1 MTKITI
7 ISGFLGAG
15 KTTLIQK
22 MIRELYQNQKVVLI
36 ENEFGEVGID
46 GGFMEESGVQ
56 VSEMNSGCI
65 CCSLVGDFGKNMR
78 EVVETYHPDYILVEP
93 SGVGKLSDVMKSVIE
108 LEKDMDV
115 QLAGLFTVVNGKK
128 CIKQM
133 AAFGEFFNNQIE
145 YASTILISRS
155 QEMTSEQLELVVE
168 EIKKKNQK
176 AAIITTDWNL
186 LSAEQI
192 QEAANEKCDFMESII
207 HEVSKHE
214 HHEHHEHD
222 NHEHDHHEHDHH
234 EHHHE
239 ECSCGCNH
247 EEDHHEHHHYDHE
260 ECNCGCNHDHHADDV
275 FVSWGIETPHIFQK
289 DKLEEAV
296 RTLTNDE
303 DYEGIVLR
311 AKGMVPV
318 EDGSWVY
325 FDMVPGDYELRSGN
339 PQYTGKLVVIGTR
352 IDERELRRLF
362 GME

>member
-222 NHEHDHHEHDHH
+222 NHEHDHH
-234 EHHHE
+234 
-239 ECSCGCNH
+239 
-247 EEDHHEHHHYDHE
+247 DHE

>member
-7 ISGFLGAG
+7 VSGFLGAG

-22 MIRELYQNQKVVLI
+22 LIREMYQNKKVVLI

-78 EVVETYHPDYILVEP
+78 EVVDTYHPDYILVEP

-115 QLAGLFTVVNGKK
+115 QLAGLYTVVNGKK
-128 CIKQM
+128 CLKQM
-133 AAFGEFFNNQIE
+133 AAFGEFYNNQIE

-155 QEMTSEQLELVVE
+155 QEMTSDQLEAVVE
-168 EIKKKNQK
+168 EMRKKNQK
-176 AAIITTDWNL
+176 AAIITTDWNQI
-186 LSAEQI
+186 SAKQI
-192 QEAANEKCDFMESII
+192 QEAAHEKNDFMESII
-207 HEVSKHE
+207 HEVSKH
-214 HHEHHEHD
+214 
-222 NHEHDHHEHDHH
+222 HEHDHHEHD
-234 EHHHE
+234 HHE

-247 EEDHHEHHHYDHE
+247 EEDHHEHHHHHDHE
-260 ECNCGCNHDHHADDV
+260 ECDCGCQHDHHADDV

-325 FDMVPGDYELRSGN
+325 FDMVPGDYELRSGK

>member
-7 ISGFLGAG
+7 VSGFLGAG

-22 MIRELYQNQKVVLI
+22 MIRELYQNQKIVLI

-78 EVVETYHPDYILVEP
+78 EVVDTYHPDYILVEP

-128 CIKQM
+128 CLKQM
-133 AAFGEFFNNQIE
+133 AAFGEFYNNQIE

-155 QEMTSEQLELVVE
+155 QEMTSDQLEVVVE
-168 EIKKKNQK
+168 EMRKKNQK
-176 AAIITTDWNL
+176 AAIITTDWNQI
-186 LSAEQI
+186 SAEQI
-192 QEAANEKCDFMESII
+192 QKAAHEKNVFMESII
-207 HEVSKHE
+207 HEVSKH
-214 HHEHHEHD
+214 HGHD
-222 NHEHDHHEHDHH
+222 HDEHDHHDHDHH
-234 EHHHE
+234 EHHQE
-239 ECSCGCNH
+239 ECSCGCHH
-247 EEDHHEHHHYDHE
+247 EEEHHHHHDHE
-260 ECNCGCNHDHHADDV
+260 ECNCGCHHDHHADEV
-275 FVSWGIETPHIFQK
+275 FVSWGIETPHVFQK
-289 DKLEEAV
+289 EKLEEAV

-325 FDMVPGDYELRSGN
+325 FDMVPGDYELRSGK